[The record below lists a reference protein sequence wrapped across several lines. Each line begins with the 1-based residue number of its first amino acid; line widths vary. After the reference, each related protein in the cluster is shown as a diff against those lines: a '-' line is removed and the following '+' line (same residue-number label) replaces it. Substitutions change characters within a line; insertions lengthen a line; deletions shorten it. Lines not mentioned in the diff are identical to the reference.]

1 MKKIFYSLFTLTI
14 MLTTVA
20 CSHNEEKNSILRESK
35 APFGAPEFNTFKV
48 EDYKEAFDRGF
59 AEKRAEVKAI
69 FENSD
74 APTYANT
81 IEALEMSGKTLDK
94 VSSIFFNLNESENTP
109 QMTEI
114 EEYVVPKL
122 TDLSGYIYMNDTLF
136 NRIRAIY
143 DAKESLGLNEEQ
155 MIVLDNY
162 YKGFVRGGALLNKAD
177 KAALLEIDTKLGLAQ
192 VKFNSN
198 LLADNKAFKLT
209 ITDKKDLA
217 GLPQSVIDAAASED
231 GKSWVFTLDK
241 PSCIPFLQYADN
253 RELREK
259 VYKAYYGRGD
269 NNNENDNK
277 AVIKEI
283 LQLRQ
288 QKAMLLGFE
297 SFAHYVLDEK
307 MAKRPDAALEL
318 LNSIYK
324 PAVKRAAEERAEL
337 QKIADREKAGI
348 KIEGWD
354 WFYYTEKLRKEK
366 YALNDEVIT
375 PYFKLE
381 NVLQGAFDCAT
392 KLYGVTFVKRT
403 DIPVYHPEVA
413 TYEVL
418 DSEGNHLSI
427 FYTDFFPRD
436 TKRQGAW
443 MTNFVNQRNICG
455 ENVRPMVVNVCN
467 FTAPQGDIPALLNI
481 DETRTLFHEFGHA
494 LHGMLTQTHYPSVS
508 GTNVKHDFVELFSQ
522 INEKWSVHP
531 EVLPTYAKHYV
542 TGEAIPDSLVDKM
555 QKSSHFNSGFET
567 TELVAAALLDMKM
580 HLIDDYS
587 NFDCNEYE
595 KQLRKELGFIPEIEY
610 RYRSTNFAHVFGGGY
625 AVGYYAY
632 LWAEVLDCD
641 AFELFLEKGV
651 FDKETADAF
660 KHLLEMGGSED
671 PMREYRKFRGAD
683 PNPDALLR
691 ARGLI

>member
-1 MKKIFYSLFTLTI
+1 MIGIASCAPDKGTTAYNGNTILT
-14 MLTTVA
+14 
-20 CSHNEEKNSILRESK
+20 ESK
-35 APFGAPEFNTFKV
+35 APFGAPEFDKFKI
-48 EDYKEAFDRGF
+48 EDYKEAFDI
-59 AEKRAEVKAI
+59 ALSEKRADIKAI
-69 FENSD
+69 IENSEE
-74 APTYANT
+74 PTFANT
-81 IEALEMSGKTLDK
+81 IDALEMSGKNLDK
-94 VSSIFFNLNESENTP
+94 VSAIFFNLNESENTP

-122 TDLSGYIYMNDTLF
+122 TELSGYVYMNDTLF
-136 NRIRAIY
+136 NRIRSVY
-143 DAKESLGLNEEQ
+143 EKKESIGLCEEQ

-162 YKGFVRGGALLNKAD
+162 YQAFVRGGALLNEEEKAT
-177 KAALLEIDTKLGLAQ
+177 LLDIDTKLGLAQ
-192 VKFNSN
+192 IKFSSN
-198 LLADNKAFKLT
+198 LLADNKAFKLV
-209 ITDKKDLA
+209 ITDKADLS
-217 GLPQSVIDAAASED
+217 GLPQNVIDAAATED
-231 GKSWVFTLDK
+231 GNWVFTLDK

-253 RELREK
+253 RALREK

-277 AVIKEI
+277 AIIKEI

-288 QKAMLLGFE
+288 QKAKLLGFE
-297 SFAHYVLDEK
+297 SFAHFVLDEK
-307 MAKRPDAALEL
+307 MAKTPEAALEL
-318 LNSIYK
+318 LEEIWE
-324 PAVKRAAEERAEL
+324 PAVKRATEEREAL
-337 QKIADREKAGI
+337 QKIADREGADI

-392 KLYGVTFVKRT
+392 RLYGVKFVKRD
-403 DIPVYHPEVA
+403 DIPAYHPEVS

-443 MTNFVNQRNICG
+443 MTNFVNQRNIGG
-455 ENVRPMVVNVCN
+455 ENIRPMVVNVCN
-467 FTAPQGDIPALLNI
+467 FTAPQGDTPALLNI

-522 INEKWSVHP
+522 VNEKWAVHP
-531 EVLPTYAKHYV
+531 DVMPTFAKHYK
-542 TGEAIPDSLVDKM
+542 TGEPIPAELVEKM
-555 QKSSHFNSGFET
+555 QNSAYFNLGFET

-580 HLIDDYS
+580 HLIEDYS
-587 NFDCNEYE
+587 EFNCNEYE
-595 KQLRKELGFIPEIEY
+595 NELRKELGFIPEIEY

-641 AFELFLEKGV
+641 AFELFKEKGV
-651 FDKETADAF
+651 FDPATAASF
-660 KHLLEMGGSED
+660 KQLIEMGGSKD
-671 PMREYRKFRGAD
+671 PMREYRRFRGAD
-683 PNPDALLR
+683 AEPAALLR